1 MNLRLLT
8 ILSVVLGAIFGAA
21 QPSPN
26 PNPPP
31 TTTAIVHATLVDV
44 RTGKETPDIVILIRG
59 DKIERVGTSTEVA
72 APSQAIIVDAAR
84 KWVIPGL
91 MDMHAHAGDSPE
103 VPVNLYLAQGVTT
116 IRSPGGNISLL
127 RLLRENIDSGKT
139 IGPRLF
145 FSGPILDG
153 NPPVWPDGSF
163 LVDTPERAQSAVNF
177 LADQGVDFIKVYNN
191 VSEPVLE
198 KIIGTATQRG
208 LIVAG
213 HIPRS
218 MTMTRAVDLG
228 MKSLEHIRVTG
239 REVLSVEEAN
249 QIDFLPLGRRE
260 PLLWEKFD
268 PASPKFTELIHHLA
282 DKGIYLDPTLTIDE
296 ATFVLDDAAQ
306 RSDPNNSA
314 LPPEWIEFEESHQ
327 SSLYDVPANLKE
339 TARNGFKK
347 RQQFVGMC
355 SRAGVKI
362 IAGTDGPG
370 LGTLVPGF
378 GLHHELQLLVESG
391 LSPAQALRAATLT
404 AAEALGKDK
413 DLGSIEPGKLAD
425 LLIIEADPLAD
436 IRNASK
442 IEVVMKGGKQY
453 RPADLIKTGTGKVSA
468 KAGSHDLTSLV
479 GIEQK
484 LNTCCRRVLSAGA
497 PRLVQLAAKI
507 YF

>member
-1 MNLRLLT
+1 MNLRLVA
-8 ILSVVLGAIFGAA
+8 ILVFLMKPAVGGAL
-21 QPSPN
+21 PVPN
-26 PNPPP
+26 QDPELP
-31 TTTAIVHATLVDV
+31 TLAIVSATLVDV
-44 RTGKETPDIVILIRG
+44 RTGKETPDTVILIRG
-59 DKIERVGTSTEVA
+59 ERIEQVGPSDKITV
-72 APSQAIIVDAAR
+72 PSQAVVVDAAR

-91 MDMHAHAGDSPE
+91 MDMHAHAGNPQE

-127 RLLRENIDSGKT
+127 RLLREQIDSGKT

-145 FSGPILDG
+145 FSGPLLDG
-153 NPPVWPDGSF
+153 NPPVWPNDSF
-163 LVDTPERAQSAVNF
+163 LVDTPERGQSAVNF

-191 VSEPVLE
+191 VSEPVLAT
-198 KIIGTATQRG
+198 IIETAKQRG

-213 HIPRS
+213 HIPRT

-239 REVLSVEEAN
+239 REILTVEEAN
-249 QIDFLPLGRRE
+249 RIDFLPLGQRE

-268 PASPKFTELIHHLA
+268 PASPKFTELIRHLA

-296 ATFVLDDAAQ
+296 ATFVLGSAAQ
-306 RSDPNNSA
+306 HNNPNNSV
-314 LPPEWIEFEESHQ
+314 LPPQWIEFEESHH
-327 SSLYDVPANLKE
+327 SPLYDVPPALRE
-339 TARNGFKK
+339 TAGNGFKK

-370 LGTLVPGF
+370 LGTLVPGY

-391 LSPAQALRAATLT
+391 LSADQALRAATLT

-413 DLGSIEPGKLAD
+413 DLGSVEAGKLAD
-425 LLIIEADPLAD
+425 LLIVGADPLAD

-442 IEVVMKGGKQY
+442 IEMVIKGGKQY
-453 RPADLIKTGTGKVSA
+453 RPADLIQN
-468 KAGSHDLTSLV
+468 HH
-479 GIEQK
+479 
-484 LNTCCRRVLSAGA
+484 
-497 PRLVQLAAKI
+497 
-507 YF
+507 

>member
-1 MNLRLLT
+1 LNLKLRTVLFFLTGLAFGGRLPAADQAPDLA
-8 ILSVVLGAIFGAA
+8 SV
-21 QPSPN
+21 
-26 PNPPP
+26 
-31 TTTAIVHATLVDV
+31 AIVNAILVDV
-44 RTGKETPDIVILIRG
+44 RTARETPDTVIVIRG
-59 DKIERVGTSTEVA
+59 DRIEEVGSADKIVV
-72 APSQAIIVDAAR
+72 PSQAVVVDAAR

-91 MDMHAHAGDSPE
+91 MDMHAHAGYPEE

-127 RLLRENIDSGKT
+127 RLLREQIDSGKT

-145 FSGPILDG
+145 FSGPLLDG
-153 NPPVWPDGSF
+153 NPPVWPDDSF
-163 LVDTPERAQSAVNF
+163 LVDTPERGQSAVNF

-198 KIIGTATQRG
+198 KIIETARQRG

-239 REVLSVEEAN
+239 REMLPVEEAN
-249 QIDFLPLGRRE
+249 KIDFLPLGQRE

-268 PASPKFTELIHHLA
+268 PASPRFSELIHHLVE
-282 DKGIYLDPTLTIDE
+282 KGIYLDPTLTIDE
-296 ATFVLDDAAQ
+296 ATFVLEPAEQ
-306 RSDPNNSA
+306 RDNPNNSV
-314 LPPEWIEFEESHQ
+314 LPTEWIKFEESHQ
-327 SSLYDVPANLKE
+327 SPLYDVPEALKE

-347 RQQFVGMC
+347 RQQFIGMC

-370 LGTLVPGF
+370 LGTLVPGY

-391 LSPAQALRAATLT
+391 LSADQALRAATLT
-404 AAEALGKDK
+404 AAEALGKEK
-413 DLGSIEPGKLAD
+413 ELGSIDPGKLAD
-425 LLIIEADPLAD
+425 MLIVEADPLAD

-442 IEVVMKGGKQY
+442 IELVIKGGKQY
-453 RPADLIKTGTGKVSA
+453 RPADLIKNQV
-468 KAGSHDLTSLV
+468 
-479 GIEQK
+479 
-484 LNTCCRRVLSAGA
+484 R
-497 PRLVQLAAKI
+497 
-507 YF
+507 

>member
-1 MNLRLLT
+1 MNLKLLT
-8 ILSVVLGAIFGAA
+8 ILFVVLSAIFVTA
-21 QPSPN
+21 QPSPT
-26 PNPPP
+26 PTPAA
-31 TTTAIVHATLVDV
+31 TTTAIVHATLMDV
-44 RTGKETPDIVILIRG
+44 RTGKEIPDSVILIRG
-59 DKIERVGTSTEVA
+59 DRIERVGTSTEVVV
-72 APSQAIIVDAAR
+72 PSQATVVDAAR

-91 MDMHAHAGDSPE
+91 MDMHAHAGNSPE

-145 FSGPILDG
+145 FSGPLLDG

-191 VSEPVLE
+191 VSEPVLA
-198 KIIGTATQRG
+198 KIIETATQRG

-239 REVLSVEEAN
+239 REILSVEEAN

-268 PASPKFTELIHHLA
+268 PGSPKFTELVHHLA
-282 DKGIYLDPTLTIDE
+282 DKGIYLDPTLTVDE
-296 ATFVLDDAAQ
+296 ATFVLDQAAQ
-306 RSDPNNSA
+306 RNDPNNSVF
-314 LPPEWIEFEESHQ
+314 PREWIEFEESHQ
-327 SSLYDVPANLKE
+327 SPLYDVPATLKE

-347 RQQFVGMC
+347 RQQFVAMC

-370 LGTLVPGF
+370 LGTLVPGY

-391 LSPAQALRAATLT
+391 LSPAEALRAATLT
-404 AAEALGKDK
+404 AAEALGKQK
-413 DLGSIEPGKLAD
+413 DLGSLEPGKFAD
-425 LLIIEADPLAD
+425 LLIVAADPLAD

-442 IEVVMKGGKQY
+442 IEMVMKGGKQY
-453 RPADLIKTGTGKVSA
+453 RPADLIKTGTDRLSA
-468 KAGSHDLTSLV
+468 ETEAHDLTDL
-479 GIEQK
+479 
-484 LNTCCRRVLSAGA
+484 AGLE
-497 PRLVQLAAKI
+497 PKMNSRGHR
-507 YF
+507 